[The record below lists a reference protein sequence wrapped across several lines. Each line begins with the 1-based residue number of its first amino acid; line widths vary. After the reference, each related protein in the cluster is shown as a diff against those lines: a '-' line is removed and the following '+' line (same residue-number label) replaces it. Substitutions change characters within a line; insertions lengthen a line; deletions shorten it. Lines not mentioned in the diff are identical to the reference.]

1 MAGRSEKTES
11 EKDEATKLP
20 AAPVAGSDTE
30 SDTPFDDPKTE
41 VAVDDIVAREGDE
54 ILANQDAAAAGD
66 PVQPPHRSFWRS
78 KVVRYLLVL
87 IIVGGLLG
95 AGFWPVSRYY
105 LLNMASV
112 RASSSVLI
120 TDELTRQPLKN
131 VKVQLAGVSVFTG
144 SDGQAKLQVVK
155 VGPSVLRVTRPGFET
170 YERAMTVGW
179 GSNPLGTIALKA
191 VGMQY
196 TLQVQDYFTGKGIA
210 GAEVSGGDAS
220 ALSDKTGKAV
230 LTLAGTQLA
239 DLPVQVSRQG
249 YRTESAVAKGL
260 TTAHVTPV
268 SLVTS
273 RKAVFVSK
281 QSGKYDVYSS
291 DADGQNK
298 QVILPGTGT
307 ENANISLAASAD
319 GTRAALVS
327 TRDDQRSADGT
338 LLNTLSII
346 TVGTGDN
353 VVVAHAEQIRLID
366 WIGTRLVFEQVSTA
380 ASTPANAK
388 YSLIAY
394 DYAANSRLQLAA
406 ANKFGTVLT
415 AQNDVYYAISATDA
429 DPSAKAGLYKVNTD
443 GAGRQ
448 TILEKEV
455 WSTYRTDYN
464 TLAMQTSDGWT
475 AANITTGAI
484 TQISAP
490 SAYVSRTYA
499 ENPAGTGQSLWV
511 DVRGGQGVLLRYDK
525 QTGKEVEAQ
534 THIGLSNPVRWLTD
548 DAAIFR
554 VVSSSEIADYAASTL
569 GGGAAHKIADVINTY
584 GFTAGQ

>member
-1 MAGRSEKTES
+1 MTERSEKTEPAS
-11 EKDEATKLP
+11 QKDKGEKDESAKPLP
-20 AAPVAGSDTE
+20 EPFAESDIE
-30 SDTPFDDPKTE
+30 ADTPFDDPKTDI
-41 VAVDDIVAREGDE
+41 AVDDIVAREGDE
-54 ILANQDAAAAGD
+54 ILANQDAAADGPA
-66 PVQPPHRSFWRS
+66 PARRRSFWRS
-78 KVVRYLLVL
+78 KVVHSLLVL
-87 IIVGGLLG
+87 VIVGGLLG

-105 LLNMASV
+105 ILNMASV

-120 TDELTRQPLKN
+120 TDDLTHQPLKN
-131 VKVQLAGVSVFTG
+131 VKVQLAGVSAFTG
-144 SDGQAKLQVVK
+144 SDGKARLQVVK
-155 VGPSVLRVTRPGFET
+155 LGPTHLRITRPGFET
-170 YERAMTVGW
+170 YERAMIVGW
-179 GSNPLGTIALKA
+179 GSNPLGSIALKA

-196 TLQVQDYFTGKGIA
+196 TLQIQDYFTGKGIA
-210 GAEVSGGDAS
+210 GAEVSGGDAT

-249 YRTESAVAKGL
+249 YRTESTVAKGL

-307 ENANISLAASAD
+307 ENANISLTVSAD
-319 GTRAALVS
+319 GSRAALVS
-327 TRDDQRSADGT
+327 TRDNQKSADGS

-346 TVGTGDN
+346 TIGTGDN
-353 VVVAHAEQIRLID
+353 VVVAHGEQIRLVG
-366 WIGTRLVFEQVSTA
+366 WIGSRLVFEQVSTA

-406 ANKFGTVLT
+406 ANKLSTVFT
-415 AQNDVYYAISATDA
+415 AQNNVYYAVSVTDA
-429 DPSAKAGLYKVNTD
+429 DPSVKAGLYKVNTD
-443 GAGRQ
+443 GTGRQ
-448 TILEKEV
+448 TVLEKEV
-455 WSTYRTDYN
+455 WSVYRTDYN

-475 AANITTGAI
+475 AANIATGAAS
-484 TQISAP
+484 QVSAP
-490 SAYVSRTYA
+490 GAYVSRIYV

-525 QTGKEVEAQ
+525 QTGKDAKVQ
-534 THIGLSNPVRWLTD
+534 THSGLSNPVRWLTD
-548 DAAIFR
+548 DTAIFR
-554 VVSSSEIADYAASTL
+554 V
-569 GGGAAHKIADVINTY
+569 
-584 GFTAGQ
+584 